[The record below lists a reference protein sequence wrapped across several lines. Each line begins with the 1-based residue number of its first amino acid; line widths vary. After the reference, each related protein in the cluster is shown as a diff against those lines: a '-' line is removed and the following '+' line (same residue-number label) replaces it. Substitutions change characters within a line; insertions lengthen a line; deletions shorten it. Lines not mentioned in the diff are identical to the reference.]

1 MIFLIFTEIFISFIN
16 ILSLSF
22 LMMTHNHLFAIIG
35 NLIVNTVE
43 KIIEKK
49 NQNYYLKKNIVFGN
63 INNVICRIAS

>member
-49 NQNYYLKKNIVFGN
+49 NPKI
-63 INNVICRIAS
+63 II

>member
-49 NQNYYLKKNIVFGN
+49 TPKLLFEKKYCFW
-63 INNVICRIAS
+63 

>member
-49 NQNYYLKKNIVFGN
+49 PPKLLFEKKYCFW
-63 INNVICRIAS
+63 